1 MGWCWHHRYTG
12 SSAASKT
19 GQHPVLRRPPDLRM
33 RDMAEGNIGPAPEAG
48 ANGRVRAAVL
58 GLVLLYGV
66 MAVVALAV
74 HLAVQGP
81 APTAFAPVFF
91 AVYPAMG
98 TLIVLHRGSHRIGWM
113 LIAIGIVLLL
123 QPTPDDYPIYSMA
136 LHPCPLPFGEA
147 AVILSHPTSI
157 ARPLL
162 FGV

>member
-19 GQHPVLRRPPDLRM
+19 GQHPVFRRPPDLRM

-98 TLIVLHRGSHRIGWM
+98 TLIVLRRGSHRIGWM
-113 LIAIGIVLLL
+113 LSAVGSVLWLHT
-123 QPTPDDYPIYSMA
+123 TPDHYAIYA
-136 LHPCPLPFGEA
+136 LALDPPSLPCRWAPRA
-147 AVILSHPTSI
+147 LSQTLAI
-157 ARPLL
+157 RRRL
-162 FGV
+162 V